1 MSRPVFLPDDI
12 VKHWPEVFKGI
23 KVKAIPL
30 EYLDAFHV
38 TFSDGKKWIVECKQ
52 PDRPANYEREI
63 RALFNE
69 YGPVIKHVEFKVD
82 SARVKNYIQK
92 ETRKFLK
99 RKRKPKS

>member
-52 PDRPANYEREI
+52 PDRPANLRLIVLE
-63 RALFNE
+63 
-69 YGPVIKHVEFKVD
+69 
-82 SARVKNYIQK
+82 
-92 ETRKFLK
+92 LK
-99 RKRKPKS
+99 ITYKKRLESS